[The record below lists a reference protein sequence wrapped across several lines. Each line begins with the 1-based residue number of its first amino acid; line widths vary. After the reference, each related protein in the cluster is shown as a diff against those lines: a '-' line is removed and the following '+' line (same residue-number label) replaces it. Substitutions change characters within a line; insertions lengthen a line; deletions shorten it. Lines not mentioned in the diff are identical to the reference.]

1 MNATWSKPSLLRDFA
16 VLAALIVFV
25 LSLVS
30 LWVTYETYQDH
41 SERIVKELET
51 EATRIDRAM
60 ILEIEHSS
68 YLLGALGRQI
78 AHMDS
83 SDLKSIAL
91 LLRSFDTTATVHH
104 VFSWIDDKQ
113 NNVVSSNKG
122 VHPTPVDVSDRDY
135 VKKALLEPW
144 KIQIG
149 VPIQGRVSGK
159 WVLPVAMGL
168 TDTTGKYI
176 GAILIS
182 MDIDTITH
190 DLYNVVKDSGISFT
204 VYSSTLLDNTLP
216 PLTGTLNEHTV
227 SSLSNYK
234 DALRSIDFT
243 KRSSGLL
250 STGSLFDEHAMYVYF
265 ELSASYPYVILLGY
279 DSKASITSIRALLIP
294 RLVQILLMG
303 FFMLTLLWVVRLRII
318 KPVADLSDVTAGL
331 LRGEPYHPTHAGSAN
346 EVDMLAMQI
355 RKLGD
360 YLEETRRIEE
370 EKESK
375 NLMLRKHKESAEMS
389 NKIKIEFLTAMSH
402 ELRTPLNTIVGF
414 SEIMK
419 SQLYGPLENT
429 QYWQYAQDIHEASR
443 HLQALVDDVL
453 ALSNAESSLLELQ
466 EKPVDMRFV
475 LNKCLRLVTERL
487 QVQKLHV
494 ELKMPDVL
502 PRLLVD
508 EQRLKQIIINLLLNA
523 ANHSAEDSH
532 IIVEAYTEKS
542 KKNEESFCIS
552 FTEGAKPTRPE
563 KNADMKDLNKPR
575 RRELSNLGVPLTKAL
590 VAMHQATLDVERPPG
605 KPICVI
611 VRFPQERMVY

>member
-1 MNATWSKPSLLRDFA
+1 MKASWSKPSLLRDFA
-16 VLAALIVFV
+16 VLAALIIFV

-30 LWVTYETYQDH
+30 LWVTYQTYQDH
-41 SERIVKELET
+41 SERIVKQLET

-68 YLLGALGRQI
+68 YLLGSLGRQI
-78 AHMDS
+78 TNMDPK
-83 SDLKSIAL
+83 DLKSIAL
-91 LLRSFDTTATVHH
+91 LLRSFDTAATMHH
-104 VFSWIDDKQ
+104 VFSWIDENQ

-122 VHPTPVDVSDRDY
+122 VHPKPVDVSDRDF
-135 VKKALLEPW
+135 VKKSIAEPW

-149 VPIQGRVSGK
+149 RPIQGRVSAK
-159 WVLPVAMGL
+159 WVLPVALGL
-168 TDTTGKYI
+168 TDSTGKYI
-176 GAILIS
+176 GTILIS
-182 MDIDTITH
+182 MDIDTITRS
-190 DLYNVVKDSGISFT
+190 LKSAVKESGIYFT
-204 VYSSTLLDNTLP
+204 VYSNTLL
-216 PLTGTLNEHTV
+216 PLTEAMEDRA
-227 SSLSNYK
+227 SPLSPYT
-234 DALRSIDFT
+234 DALKTIDFG
-243 KRSSGLL
+243 KHPAGVL
-250 STGSLFDEHAMYVYF
+250 STGKLFDDRPMYVYY
-265 ELSASYPYVILLGY
+265 EVSANYPYIILLGY
-279 DSKASITSIRALLIP
+279 DSKASVTSIRDLLVP

-303 FFMLTLLWVVRLRII
+303 IFMLTLLWVVRLRII
-318 KPVADLSDVTAGL
+318 KPVAELSEAAGGL
-331 LRGEPYHPTHAGSAN
+331 LRGESSHMPLSGSAN
-346 EVDMLAMQI
+346 EVDTLTQQI
-355 RKLGD
+355 NKLSD

-370 EKESK
+370 EKENK
-375 NLMLRKHKESAEMS
+375 NLMLRKSKDAAELS

-453 ALSNAESSLLELQ
+453 ALSNAESGLHELQ

-494 ELKMPDVL
+494 ELKLPDVL

-532 IIVEAYTEKS
+532 ILVEAYTERN
-542 KKNEESFCIS
+542 KKGEESFCIS
-552 FTEGAKPTRPE
+552 FAEDSRAGATESGKH
-563 KNADMKDLNKPR
+563 KDPLKVR
-575 RRELSNLGVPLTKAL
+575 RREMSNLGIPLTKAL
-590 VAMHQATLDVERPPG
+590 VAMHQATLDIERPPG